1 MHACCSSK
9 QELLGYYTSDM
20 GIFFLPKLA
29 SLFEWQDF
37 WKHDAVKF
45 MSIKI
50 LVKMIYLFRIIYM
63 CLCRISISKVSP
75 YQKKTISSY
84 AKLNFWINQPKH
96 EVTLLNFHWWNVW
109 KVDKLWFTTLQNILN
124 AKLRH
129 QRLIKMITIISHNPC
144 VNFKSCSLYCG
155 LGYCLDWP
163 VRPQ

>member
-1 MHACCSSK
+1 
-9 QELLGYYTSDM
+9 
-20 GIFFLPKLA
+20 
-29 SLFEWQDF
+29 
-37 WKHDAVKF
+37 
-45 MSIKI
+45 
-50 LVKMIYLFRIIYM
+50 M

-129 QRLIKMITIISHNPC
+129 QRLIKMVTIISHYPG

-155 LGYCLDWP
+155 LGYCQDWP
-163 VRPQ
+163 ISRLFYWTFFRTLNQLELAKPWVFPKIPWVYLKNPWVFRKFAWV